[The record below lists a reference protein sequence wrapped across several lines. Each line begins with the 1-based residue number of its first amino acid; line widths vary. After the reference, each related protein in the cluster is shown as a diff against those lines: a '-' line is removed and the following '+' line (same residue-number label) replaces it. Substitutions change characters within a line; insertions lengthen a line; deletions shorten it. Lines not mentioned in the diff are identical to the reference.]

1 MRLLS
6 ICILACL
13 LGCVYWLGATVYSN
27 KIEADITDRSS
38 AAVAKYNSNAAV
50 SVDGRDVTV
59 FASVDSTEKR
69 DALIKVADN
78 VWGVRRTQGNIQVA
92 AAKPEPAPTPVAPT
106 LPAFDFSGSYNNGN
120 LHLSGLVDSDD
131 VIARVSQIPAALPPS
146 TTIKVGTMTTGAADL
161 VNSSDKV
168 ETGIAA
174 LTQLN
179 NGTLKITDREFIIE
193 GTVSDQDR
201 LDAIDQLLATRADVL
216 APLNIV
222 QNISIDNYLQV
233 TAACR
238 SAISNTMKN
247 NMVNYEVDKYQVKPE
262 LATRLDAIANLVTGV
277 CAGQIAQVLVEGHAD
292 VTGGEG
298 YNQGLS
304 ERRASAAQDYLEQQ
318 GISYGSIAAFGYGEF
333 RPIASNE
340 TVYGRSQNRRT
351 EIHLTTIQSGAGNAT
366 QVSTFDD

>member
-6 ICILACL
+6 ICFLACL
-13 LGCVYWLGATVYSN
+13 LGCVYWLGATTYSN

-69 DALIKVADN
+69 DALIEVADN

-92 AAKPEPAPTPVAPT
+92 AAKPEAPT
-106 LPAFDFSGSYNNGN
+106 LPGFDFSGSYNNGN

-146 TTIKVGTMTTGAADL
+146 TTIKIGTMSTGAADL

-179 NGTLKITDREFIIE
+179 NGTLKITDREFILE

-222 QNISIDNYLQV
+222 KNISIDNYLQV

-238 SAISNTMKN
+238 SAISTTMKN
-247 NMVNYEVDKYQVKPE
+247 NIVNYEVDKYHVKPA
-262 LATRLDAIANLVTGV
+262 LAARLDAIANLVTGV

-292 VTGGEG
+292 FTGGEG

-351 EIHLTTIQSGAGNAT
+351 EIHLTTIQSGADNAT